1 MAWPTIAWIPEAMIL
16 ACLSVAVATDLA
28 SRIIPNRLVLLV
40 LCGGIALRLLSGPG
54 PLWPSLLGPV
64 AVLVTMGL
72 LASRDLVGWG
82 DAKLITAVSVAVPA
96 DRLPTLLLAIA
107 LAGGLLSCLY
117 LTARCVLRRGPAAA
131 YALPGPVASFL
142 PARQQDV
149 DGRARPDHDEGDGAR
164 DCGDEGCDDGSRVGL
179 VPSPTWLS
187 AIPRVAARERARI
200 LAGEPMPYAVAI
212 AGGVL
217 FTLATG

>member
-1 MAWPTIAWIPEAMIL
+1 MAWPTIAWLPEVLIL

-40 LCGGIALRLLSGPG
+40 LCASIVLRLLSAPNPPWLG
-54 PLWPSLLGPV
+54 LLGPI
-64 AVLVTMGL
+64 AVLLALGL

-82 DAKLITAVSVAVPA
+82 DAKLITAVSVAVPP
-96 DRLPTLLLAIA
+96 DRLLTLLFAIA

-117 LTARCVLRRGPAAA
+117 LAARFLLRRAPVAA
-131 YALPGPVASFL
+131 YALPGQVASSV
-142 PARQQDV
+142 PDRQEDV
-149 DGRARPDHDEGDGAR
+149 DGRARPGHDEGRGR
-164 DCGDEGCDDGSRVGL
+164 GDDGGRVTL
-179 VPSPTWLS
+179 LPLPTWLS
-187 AIPRVAARERARI
+187 AISRVVSRERARI

-212 AGGVL
+212 AGGVI

>member
-1 MAWPTIAWIPEAMIL
+1 MATPTIAWIPEAMIL

-40 LCGGIALRLLSGPG
+40 LCAGIALRSLSGPSS
-54 PLWPSLLGPV
+54 LWPGLLGPA
-64 AVLVTMGL
+64 AVLVTIGL

-82 DAKLITAVSVAVPA
+82 DAKLIAAVSVAVPV

-107 LAGGLLSCLY
+107 LAGGLLSCAY
-117 LTARCVLRRGPAAA
+117 LATRFRLRRAPGQL
-131 YALPGPVASFL
+131 YALPGPVA
-142 PARQQDV
+142 ARAADV
-149 DGRARPDHDEGDGAR
+149 DVGASS
-164 DCGDEGCDDGSRVGL
+164 GSG
-179 VPSPTWLS
+179 PSPAWLS
-187 AIPRVAARERARI
+187 AIHRVASRERARI

>member
-1 MAWPTIAWIPEAMIL
+1 MATPTIAWIPEAMIL

-40 LCGGIALRLLSGPG
+40 LCAGIALRSLSGPSS
-54 PLWPSLLGPV
+54 LWPGLLGPA
-64 AVLVTMGL
+64 AVLVTIGL

-82 DAKLITAVSVAVPA
+82 DAKLIAAVSVAVPV

-107 LAGGLLSCLY
+107 LAGGLLSCAY
-117 LTARCVLRRGPAAA
+117 LATRFLLRRAPGPA
-131 YALPGPVASFL
+131 YALPGPGASSL
-142 PARQQDV
+142 PPGEEDV
-149 DGRARPDHDEGDGAR
+149 DGRAEPGHDEAG
-164 DCGDEGCDDGSRVGL
+164 
-179 VPSPTWLS
+179 VPSPAWLS
-187 AIPRVAARERARI
+187 AIHRVASRERARI
-200 LAGEPMPYAVAI
+200 MAGEPMPYAVAI

>member
-1 MAWPTIAWIPEAMIL
+1 MIL

-40 LCGGIALRLLSGPG
+40 LCAGIALRLLSGPG
-54 PLWPSLLGPV
+54 SLWLGVLGPV
-64 AVLVTMGL
+64 AVLMTMAL

-82 DAKLITAVSVAVPA
+82 DAKLIAAVSVAVPA

-117 LTARCVLRRGPAAA
+117 LASRYLLRRAPGPA
-131 YALPGPVASFL
+131 YALPGPVASSL
-142 PARQQDV
+142 PAR
-149 DGRARPDHDEGDGAR
+149 GADE
-164 DCGDEGCDDGSRVGL
+164 GSRVSL
-179 VPSPTWLS
+179 LPSPTWLS

-217 FTLATG
+217 YTLATG

>member
-1 MAWPTIAWIPEAMIL
+1 MIL
-16 ACLSVAVATDLA
+16 ACLPVAVATDVA

-40 LCGGIALRLLSGPG
+40 LACGITLRLLSGPS
-54 PLWPSLLGPV
+54 PLWPGLLGLGT
-64 AVLVTMGL
+64 VLVTMGL
-72 LASRDLVGWG
+72 LAGRGFVGWG
-82 DAKLITAVSVAVPA
+82 DAKLIAAVSVAVPA

-117 LTARCVLRRGPAAA
+117 LAGRSLLRRAPRPL
-131 YALPGPVASFL
+131 YALPGPMASREADAAG
-142 PARQQDV
+142 PATPR
-149 DGRARPDHDEGDGAR
+149 HDR
-164 DCGDEGCDDGSRVGL
+164 GSGP
-179 VPSPTWLS
+179 PSTWLS
-187 AIPRVAARERARI
+187 AIHRVASRERARI